1 MSEDRDKKRLEM
13 LTRAINTP
21 KVIERLREKYG
32 DTEIDHLGTTDNYM
46 DGMAALAR
54 GLSLGL
60 DAAGIR
66 GRKAKRVTMDMLD
79 SLRSSA
85 VVIFMLGFDQANQMI
100 AGGWGLKEEEP
111 WDGGLKES
119 AR

>member
-1 MSEDRDKKRLEM
+1 MSDKDRQLEK

-21 KVIERLREKYG
+21 DVIKRVQAKYG
-32 DTEIDHLGTTDNYM
+32 DDRIDQIGKTDNYM

-66 GRKAKRVTMDMLD
+66 GRKARRVTKDMLD
-79 SLRSSA
+79 MLMSA
-85 VVIFMLGFDQANQMI
+85 ATICFMLGYEDGENSI
-100 AGGWGLKEEEP
+100 NGGEEP
-111 WDGGLKES
+111 WDGGLKEIG
-119 AR
+119 R